1 MSDDSGRDQEDLAV
15 VRSVLGG
22 DRNAFRRLVEKYQPA
37 VSAIGRRTVTV
48 GEDLKDFVQDVF
60 LKAFTHLGQF
70 SGKGRFYSWLM
81 RIAYTTAINR
91 NQRKIP
97 EVPTDPEF
105 LSRLWYAS
113 REREPDRATERILL
127 WESIISAIRELPGQL
142 AIAVELF
149 FVLGLR
155 YREIAE
161 MTGIPVNTLKSHVY
175 RARRLL
181 QERLDRSML
190 EDQDDV

>member
-1 MSDDSGRDQEDLAV
+1 MSDNSARDQEDLAV
-15 VRSVLGG
+15 VRSVLDG

-37 VSAIGRRTVTV
+37 VAAIGRRSV
-48 GEDLKDFVQDVF
+48 GVREDLKDFVQDVF

-91 NQRKIP
+91 SQRKSP
-97 EVPTDPEF
+97 EVPTDPEL
-105 LSRLWYAS
+105 LSRLWHAS
-113 REREPDRATERILL
+113 REREPDRATERTVL
-127 WESIISAIRELPGQL
+127 WESIVAAISELPGQL
-142 AIAVELF
+142 ALSVELF
-149 FVLGLR
+149 FVMGLR

-161 MTGIPVNTLKSHVY
+161 MTGVPVNTLKSHIR

-181 QERLDRSML
+181 QERLDQSML
-190 EDQDDV
+190 EDHDDL